1 MQQNYCLTAFPNA
14 TGNTSE
20 YINHKEKNTM
30 STQEQKTLLQ
40 EQLAELIKVGVG
52 GKFRNENTEDYTKKI
67 EAELLFEESM
77 IRGGIKRYQD
87 LIIDA
92 VLDNQESTTLYG
104 IVLQQ
109 KYITKLSEMINTE
122 VKTMTNGEAGNR
134 QTALKLLCQCL
145 PQSAFVNGV
154 FIDKN
159 PHVWDTVSL
168 IGLKN
173 VIDGISSETTLNKLA
188 IKIGTALM
196 LEARITIFKDA
207 EKEKYNQVAKRLA
220 GKNLP
225 QNKNRYQYKQKV
237 WTYCMNK
244 HKLNFDDWGKEGRM
258 HLGVKFVSYCEQ
270 LGLVKHQNRKRH
282 KFKTVT
288 YVEATRKI
296 LEEIKNFNIKNEA
309 LLPKYLPMICVP
321 RNWENPFV
329 GGYYGKKHNYKQ
341 QTAKEIS
348 STLANSKENK

>member
-1 MQQNYCLTAFPNA
+1 
-14 TGNTSE
+14 
-20 YINHKEKNTM
+20 M

-40 EQLAELIKVGVG
+40 QQLEELVRVGVG
-52 GKFRNENTEDYTKKI
+52 GKFQKNDDYTKKI
-67 EAELLFEESM
+67 EEELLFEETM
-77 IRGGIKRYQD
+77 IRGGITRYQN
-87 LIIDA
+87 LIKDA
-92 VLDNQESTTLYG
+92 VINNQESTTLYG

-109 KYITKLSEMINTE
+109 KYITKLSEMINSE
-122 VKTMTNGEAGNR
+122 IKTMTNGEAGNR

-159 PHVWDTVSL
+159 PHIWDTVSL

-173 VIDGISSETTLNKLA
+173 VIDGISAETTLNKLA

-196 LEARITIFKDA
+196 LEARITIFKDE
-207 EKEKYNQVAKRLA
+207 EKDKYNQVAKRLA

-225 QNKNRYQYKQKV
+225 QKKNRYQYKQKV

-244 HKLNFDDWGKEGRM
+244 HKLQFDDWGKEGRL

-270 LGLVKHQNRKRH
+270 LGLVKHQNRKRRRM
-282 KFKTVT
+282 KTVT
-288 YVEATRKI
+288 YVEATPKI

-309 LLPKYLPMICVP
+309 LLPKYLPMLMPP
-321 RNWENPFV
+321 REWENPFV

-348 STLANSKENK
+348 NTLANSKENK

>member
-1 MQQNYCLTAFPNA
+1 
-14 TGNTSE
+14 
-20 YINHKEKNTM
+20 M
-30 STQEQKTLLQ
+30 STYEQKTLLQ
-40 EQLAELIKVGVG
+40 QQLEELVKVGVG
-52 GKFRNENTEDYTKKI
+52 GKFKDNEDYTKKI
-67 EAELLFEESM
+67 TAELEHEEIM
-77 IRGGIKRYQD
+77 ISGGIKRYQD
-87 LIIDA
+87 LIKDA

-122 VKTMTNGEAGNR
+122 VRTMTNGEAGNK

-145 PQSAFVNGV
+145 PQSAFVNEV

-159 PHVWDTVSL
+159 PHIWDTVSL
-168 IGLKN
+168 IALKN
-173 VIDGISSETTLNKLA
+173 IIDGISTETTLNKLA

-225 QNKNRYQYKQKV
+225 QKKNRYGYKQKV

-244 HKLNFDDWGKEGRM
+244 HNLNFDDWGKEGRM
-258 HLGVKFVSYCEQ
+258 HLGVKFVAYLET

-282 KFKTVT
+282 KYKTVT
-288 YVEATRKI
+288 YVEPTPKI

-309 LLPKYLPMICVP
+309 LLPKYLPMIMPP

-341 QTAKEIS
+341 HSAEEIS
-348 STLANSKENK
+348 NTLANSKENK